1 MRTLLILAPA
11 LLLAGCGSNDGA
23 GGDDGTQI
31 SIKGGDGNG
40 FSANLGKDGKVAVD
54 LPGFKANIDLPK
66 VQLDA
71 SDFTLNGVNLP
82 EGSRI
87 TNMDVSGNNGTGG
100 VKVNFTS
107 PVGTAAVRDWF
118 QGRLSSNGFTLKADG
133 NDLTGTTNEG
143 KAFRLT
149 TTDAGAGKSESV
161 ITVGG

>member
-1 MRTLLILAPA
+1 MRTLLILGSA
-11 LLLAGCGSNDGA
+11 LLLVGCGSNDGA
-23 GGDDGTQI
+23 NGDEGTQI

-71 SDFTLNGVNLP
+71 GDFTLNGVKLP
-82 EGSRI
+82 EGSKI
-87 TNMDVSGNNGTGG
+87 TNMDVSGNNGNGG

-118 QGRLSSNGFTLKADG
+118 QGRLASEGFSLKANG
-133 NDLTGTTNEG
+133 NDLSGTTEDG

-149 TTDAGAGKSESV
+149 TKDVGGGKSESV